1 MKNTLKIAFSVGITL
16 STLVTV
22 SCSKDKVN
30 VTPINQNPPVSQ
42 DTTIKLEIIG
52 TSISETGATINSTI
66 ISEGGATI
74 TERGIVFS
82 KSTNPTLTD
91 TKLTNTGIGIGI
103 FSTNISNLSPST
115 TYFVRAY
122 ATNSKGTAYSTQVSF
137 TTSALATFIS
147 YKNDI
152 APILS
157 LQCVGCHNNLNNHT
171 GVSNWSSKALTEMKN
186 GNMPPN
192 GQLPT
197 GFIEKFEDWITQ
209 GKKNN

>member
-1 MKNTLKIAFSVGITL
+1 MKNTLKLAVYVVAASSAL
-16 STLVTV
+16 ATV

-30 VTPINQNPPVSQ
+30 VTPVNQKPPVTQ

-91 TKLTNTGIGIGI
+91 TKLTNTGTGIGI
-103 FSTNISNLSPST
+103 FSTNITNLSPAT

-122 ATNSKGTAYSTQVSF
+122 ATNSKGTAYSNQISF
-137 TTSALATFIS
+137 TTLSTQSFVS
-147 YKNDI
+147 YSNDI

-171 GVSNWSSKALTEMKN
+171 GVSNWSSKSLTEMKN

-192 GQLPT
+192 GQLPV
-197 GFIEKFEDWITQ
+197 GFIKKFEDWITQ